1 MLLPGNLLPS
11 QLCEIDRFGHQE
23 KKLSGKKRSDN
34 SDEFLIKK
42 KNPLILPPDYEEMP
56 IPVGEDN
63 EIIKEQG
70 NLKIKELVIDTQA
83 ESEND
88 NSENSNLEKSILE
101 KISD

>member
-1 MLLPGNLLPS
+1 
-11 QLCEIDRFGHQE
+11 
-23 KKLSGKKRSDN
+23 
-34 SDEFLIKK
+34 
-42 KNPLILPPDYEEMP
+42 MP
-56 IPVGEDN
+56 TPVGEDN